1 MGDPPKK
8 FLLRRS
14 DHLLHSMHYA
24 IFLEIGS
31 CLGNWADLKMEYPPK
46 FESESP
52 CSLYPHCMT
61 WQFDGIPSYTIVYP
75 SFRQNPE
82 WHPCKCTVFLWSLC
96 IFANGWNYKLW
107 PGCLPWGHLG
117 NVAKVP
123 GSVPA
128 FALLLG
134 DWDRPGNVN
143 WSNSC
148 WFMMEKP
155 TNVGDMGISAV
166 FLSTRQELR
175 APWALSLDEF
185 TWSLNGWKSG
195 VQLEPVISI
204 ECHPIEA
211 SVTDTLRRD
220 QTLSNLIW
228 RVKKSHISAGFEI
241 SHAFRAWQGTLP
253 ALALGRMILGTLRMG
268 QTREPSKWMF
278 QWWIYSLS
286 ADTWIIFSHASYS

>member
-1 MGDPPKK
+1 
-8 FLLRRS
+8 
-14 DHLLHSMHYA
+14 MHYA

-31 CLGNWADLKMEYPPK
+31 GCLGNGRKTLELGLSENRSSPK
-46 FESESP
+46 FDSESP
-52 CSLYPHCMT
+52 CSLYPHGNVPYPHGNLM
-61 WQFDGIPSYTIVYP
+61 QFGGIPQFQT
-75 SFRQNPE
+75 NPE
-82 WHPCKCTVFLWSLC
+82 WHPCCGQVVCPGAILAT
-96 IFANGWNYKLW
+96 W
-107 PGCLPWGHLG
+107 PRCLE
-117 NVAKVP
+117 A
-123 GSVPA
+123 SQ
-128 FALLLG
+128 LLLCSWVIET
-134 DWDRPGNVN
+134 DLANVN

-148 WFMMEKP
+148 WFMMGKP

-195 VQLEPVISI
+195 VQLEPIISI

-211 SVTDTLRRD
+211 SVTDTLWLLWRD

-228 RVKKSHISAGFEI
+228 RVKKSHISAGFEM
-241 SHAFRAWQGTLP
+241 SQAFRAWQGTLP

-268 QTREPSKWMF
+268 QTREPSNWIF

-286 ADTWIIFSHASYS
+286 ADTWIIFSHVSYS